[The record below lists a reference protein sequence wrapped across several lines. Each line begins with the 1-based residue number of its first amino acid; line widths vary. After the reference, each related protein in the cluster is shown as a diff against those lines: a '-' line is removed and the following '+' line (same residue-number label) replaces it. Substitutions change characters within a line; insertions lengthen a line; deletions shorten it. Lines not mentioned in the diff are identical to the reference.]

1 MATEKNLNNL
11 VINKVESEAV
21 YNYMK
26 ANNLINVDEL
36 YFIQDAD
43 GLATETDDG
52 LMSSED
58 KIKLDSIEEGANNI
72 TVDSTL
78 SSTSTNPVQNKI
90 INAKLTSMQTD
101 IDSRVPS
108 SRTINS
114 KNLSADITLTASDV
128 GALPNTTVIPS
139 IEGLATETYV
149 NNKVAGLVDSAPD
162 TLDTLNELA
171 AALGDDPNFAT
182 TVANQIGG
190 KVDKVDG
197 KGLSTEDYTTIE
209 KTKLSG
215 IAEGAEVNVQS
226 DWDVTNT
233 TSDAYIKN
241 KPNTGTSTVSGLTKL
256 YTTTGANTDGT
267 MTQSAITSALS
278 DKVDIANGQY
288 AVTTGGD
295 GAAYTATVPGITA
308 LTAGVSFIM
317 IPHVVSTSTSP
328 TLNVNGLGA
337 KNIRRRLTSIATAPQ
352 NGYTASWLGVGLPFR
367 VVYDGTQWIAEG
379 HDKPAGPD
387 VYGTVPKA
395 TADADGNDIVNTYAT
410 KVELQSYLPKSTTIS
425 LLAASWTGSSQPY
438 SQVVTINGVTVNSK
452 VDLQPAAVQ
461 IVELQNAHIM
471 LMTEN
476 DAGTI
481 TVYALGEKPTS
492 DYTMQVLITETLPV

>member
-90 INAKLTSMQTD
+90 INAKFDSVQAS
-101 IDSRVPS
+101 ID
-108 SRTINS
+108 
-114 KNLSADITLTASDV
+114 
-128 GALPNTTVIPS
+128 
-139 IEGLATETYV
+139 
-149 NNKVAGLVDSAPD
+149 
-162 TLDTLNELA
+162 
-171 AALGDDPNFAT
+171 
-182 TVANQIGG
+182 G
-190 KVDKVDG
+190 KVDSVEG

-226 DWDVTNT
+226 DWDVTDT

-352 NGYTASWLGVGLPFR
+352 NGYTASWLGAGLPFR

-452 VDLQPAAVQ
+452 VDLQPTAVQ